1 MPLYDRKCGTCEA
14 LFEVVCKISE
24 KDDSHECPECAS
36 VDGYWMI
43 GAPAVSNDS
52 SRLMNGKKDGGF
64 NQVIKQIANTHKGT
78 PICERV

>member
-1 MPLYDRKCGTCEA
+1 MPLYDRKCNTCDA
-14 LFEVVCKISE
+14 IFEVVCKISE
-24 KDDSHECPECAS
+24 KENKHGWPECYS
-36 VDGYWMI
+36 GDGCWMI
-43 GAPAVSNDS
+43 GAPGVSTDS

>member
-24 KDDSHECPECAS
+24 KSNNHECPECAS
-36 VDGYWMI
+36 IDGVWMI
-43 GAPAVSNDS
+43 GAPNVSTNS
-52 SRLMNGKKDGGF
+52 SRLMDGKKDGGF